1 MLGLRV
7 VDAESGELIGSRRT
21 LVRLAIIIGPLLL
34 LVLAGFLPSFMSY
47 YGGFTTYFW
56 FVGIA
61 WTLMLLFAGLS
72 GKGAIHDWAT
82 RSTVTLTR

>member
-21 LVRLAIIIGPLLL
+21 L
-34 LVLAGFLPSFMSY
+34 
-47 YGGFTTYFW
+47 
-56 FVGIA
+56 
-61 WTLMLLFAGLS
+61 MLLFDGIS